1 MKLYKNLLLLGALP
15 AMLASC
21 SQDMDPENLSN
32 EIQIVTSLNSTRAGI
47 EDDSEI
53 PTFMLK
59 VVSNAGPKY
68 SYYVAMKNE
77 ATGWKSYAITD
88 QTTNENNVG
97 DPVQMLWADSK
108 TPITVSALSMN
119 GQLLQQDD
127 YNKALIVTESIQTSD
142 SWVKQADIL
151 YAPPKMSLQTAMGGK
166 VSLYFN
172 HLKAKVKVKITM
184 ATEFN
189 RVPGTTQNPIEYLKV
204 NGTAV
209 QRYFEPDYERWSD
222 TSYTGEAEIVACPT
236 AFTPGEG
243 DSSKATA
250 EYEALVIP
258 STLEGGK
265 FGIAININGKTYTW
279 NSPEALTFESN
290 YCYTLPVTVG
300 KDFLTVGNVLVSD
313 WEEGAA
319 LEDGETDAEEMDV
332 WDGTSVA
339 TGLTEGTGSAE
350 DPYIIRTA
358 AQLQYIAQRVNSG
371 AGENPS
377 FYKNYFRLESDI
389 DLAGHEWTPIGS
401 YNDGHGKSFSGA
413 FNGNGH
419 TIYNL
424 AVNKT
429 GTGDAAGLF
438 GFIGP
443 AFNNERTVKNLTIK
457 GANIQADGHAGI
469 LGGTM
474 SSVYPN
480 NPAISNCHVSG
491 TVTAGNNLGGLIGDV
506 SYGGIYDC
514 SANAIINGGNDCGA
528 LVGNSFK
535 TDFIN
540 CSAAGKVSGTWSVG
554 GFAGCL
560 WYGSTAQYCTTS
572 ADVNAT
578 DWNVGGF
585 TGWLGVQNEDDI
597 ENYMGAMIGCSA
609 SGKVSQ
615 DNGGAFDC
623 RLGGLIGYMYYGTAF
638 DCHFNGTLDTSKT
651 YGNSYVGALI
661 GYDVKGNE
669 TIACWYYG
677 AKAGGANAIG
687 VSGAPET
694 SSHDIT
700 AK

>member
-21 SQDMDPENLSN
+21 SQDMEPDNLSN

-88 QTTNENNVG
+88 QTTNEGNVG
-97 DPVQMLWADSK
+97 EPVQMLWADSK
-108 TPITVSALSMN
+108 TPIVVSALSMN
-119 GQLLQQDD
+119 GQLLQLDD
-127 YNKALIVTESIQTSD
+127 YNKALIVTESCQSSD
-142 SWVKQADIL
+142 SWVKQADML
-151 YAPPKMSLQTAMGGK
+151 FAPPKMSLQTAMDGK

-172 HLKAKVKVKITM
+172 HLKAKVKVKVTM

-189 RVPGTTQNPIEYLKV
+189 RVPGTSQNPIEFLKV

-222 TSYTGEAEIVACPT
+222 AGYTGEAEIVACPT

-265 FGIAININGKTYTW
+265 FGIAIKINGKTYTW

-300 KDFLTVGNVLVSD
+300 KDFLTVGNVLVSN
-313 WEEGAA
+313 WQEGAA
-319 LEDGETDAEEMDV
+319 LEDGETDVEEMDV

-339 TGLTEGTGSAE
+339 TGLTEGTGTEE
-350 DPYIIRTA
+350 DPYIISTA

-377 FYKNYFRLESDI
+377 FYNKFFRLANDI
-389 DLAGHEWTPIGS
+389 DLGGHEWTPIGR
-401 YNDGHGKSFSGA
+401 YNEPNGNSFSGS
-413 FNGNGH
+413 FDGNGH

-429 GTGDAAGLF
+429 GTNEAAGFF

-443 AFNNERTVKNLTIK
+443 AANSGYTVKNLTIK
-457 GANIQADGHAGI
+457 GANIQADRHAGI

-480 NPAISNCHVSG
+480 EPAISNCHVSG
-491 TVTAGNNLGGLIGDV
+491 TVTAGYFLGGLIGAV
-506 SYGGIYDC
+506 SYGSIYDC
-514 SANAIINGGNDCGA
+514 SANAVVNGGNDCGV

-535 TDFIN
+535 SAFLN
-540 CSAAGKVSGTWSVG
+540 CSSAGKVTGTWAVG

-560 WYGSTAQYCTTS
+560 WYGSTAAYCSTS
-572 ADVNAT
+572 ADVHGT

-597 ENYMGAMIGCSA
+597 DNYKGYMIGCSA

-615 DNGGAFDC
+615 VNNGTWESH
-623 RLGGLIGYMYYGTAF
+623 LGGLIGYMYYGEAV
-638 DCHFNGTLDTSKT
+638 DCRFTGTLDTSAVN
-651 YGNSYVGALI
+651 GNQYVGALI
-661 GYDVKGNE
+661 GYDFKGNK
-669 TIACWYYG
+669 TTACWYYG

-687 VSGAPET
+687 VSGSPET

>member
-1 MKLYKNLLLLGALP
+1 MKLYKNILLLGALP

-21 SQDMDPENLSN
+21 SQDMEPDNWSN
-32 EIQIVTSLNSTRAGI
+32 EIQVVTSLNSTRAGI

-88 QTTNENNVG
+88 QTTTGDNVG
-97 DPVQMLWADSK
+97 EPVQMLWADSK
-108 TPITVSALSMN
+108 TPITVSALCMN
-119 GQLLQQDD
+119 GQLLQKDGYD
-127 YNKALIVTESIQTSD
+127 KALITTESCQSSD
-142 SWVKQADIL
+142 AWVKVADVL
-151 YAPPKMSLQTAMGGK
+151 YAPPKMSLQTAMDGK

-172 HLKAKVKVKITM
+172 HLKAKVKVKVTM

-222 TSYTGEAEIVACPT
+222 ASYTGESEIAACPT

-339 TGLTEGTGSAE
+339 TGLTEGTGTEE

-377 FYKNYFRLESDI
+377 FYNKFFRLANDI
-389 DLAGHEWTPIGS
+389 DLGGHEWTPIGR
-401 YNDGHGKSFSGA
+401 YNEPNGNSFSGS
-413 FNGNGH
+413 FDGNGH

-429 GTGDAAGLF
+429 GTNEAAGFF

-443 AFNNERTVKNLTIK
+443 AANNGHTVKNLTIK
-457 GANIQADGHAGI
+457 GANIQADRQAGI
-469 LGGTM
+469 LGGIM
-474 SSVYPN
+474 NSVYPN
-480 NPAISNCHVSG
+480 EPAISNCHVSG
-491 TVTAGNNLGGLIGDV
+491 TVTAGYFLGGLIGSV
-506 SYGGIYDC
+506 SYGSIYDC
-514 SANAIINGGNDCGA
+514 SANTVVNGGNDCGA

-535 TDFIN
+535 TKFIN
-540 CSAAGKVSGTWSVG
+540 CSAAGKVSGTWAVG
-554 GFAGCL
+554 GFTGCL
-560 WYGSTAQYCTTS
+560 WYGSTAKYCTTS

-585 TGWLGVQNEDDI
+585 TGRLGDDI
-597 ENYMGAMIGCSA
+597 DEYKGYMIGCSA

-615 DNGGAFDC
+615 VNNGTWES
-623 RLGGLIGYMYYGTAF
+623 RLGGLIGYMYYGEAV
-638 DCHFNGTLDTSKT
+638 DCCFTGTLDTSAVN
-651 YGNSYVGALI
+651 GNQYVGALI
-661 GYDVKGNE
+661 GYDFKDNK
-669 TIACWYYG
+669 TTACWYYS